1 MMREPHPGG
10 ASVIG
15 GEAARRMA
23 TIVAMAMLAVAA
35 FVSSVVATPAGP
47 VQAVS
52 AAQSGKVVSDDP
64 ASNTPHV
71 LDGYVRTFAE
81 VGNTVLVGGNF
92 TQTRTDASETVVPR
106 SYIFAFDRSTGEI
119 TPFNPAINGEVFKII
134 PTGDGQTVWVA
145 GGFSS
150 VNGATV
156 RSLVKLDITTGLRV
170 TSFKPP
176 AFGGRIHDMALRN
189 GRLYVTGRFTTVAG
203 QPRTL
208 LAAVDPVTG
217 ANIPDVNITFS
228 DPRSGGS
235 LSIYASDFTPDGNTL
250 IAVGNFTKVAGQ
262 TRYQI
267 VKLDLSTGT
276 PALAN
281 WNTNRFG
288 NGCSGSFDTY
298 MRDVEF
304 SPDGSYFAVVT
315 TGAYSSQF
323 LCDSASRFDT
333 NSTSMAA
340 EPVWTNYTGGD
351 TITAV
356 AVTDAAVYTGGHN
369 GWMNNPYA
377 ADAVGNGAV
386 TREGLA
392 ALDPRSGALLP
403 WAPPRNELGWGV
415 YGFTAT
421 DSGLWIGSDT
431 DRIGNS
437 STTAKWPSC
446 RWRAAPTECRTSPAS
461 FRARPSP

>member
-10 ASVIG
+10 ASVTG
-15 GEAARRMA
+15 GEGARRVA
-23 TIVAMAMLAVAA
+23 TLVVMAMLAVAA
-35 FVSSVVATPAGP
+35 FVSSVVATPAEP
-47 VQAVS
+47 AQAVS
-52 AAQSGKVVSDDP
+52 AAQIGKVVSDDP
-64 ASNTPHV
+64 AGNTPHV

-106 SYIFAFDRSTGEI
+106 SYIFAFDRTTGEI

-150 VNGATV
+150 VNGVTV
-156 RSLVKLDITTGLRV
+156 RSLVKLDITSGLRV
-170 TSFKPP
+170 TSFTPP

-228 DPRSGGS
+228 EPRGGGS
-235 LSIYASDFTPDGNTL
+235 LSVYASDFTPDGNTL

-288 NGCSGSFDTY
+288 NGCSSSFDTY

-351 TITAV
+351 TLTAV
-356 AVTDAAVYTGGHN
+356 AVTDAAVYIGGHN

-403 WAPPRNELGWGV
+403 WAPPRNARLGRLRLHGHRQRLVDRQRHRPHRQLGV
-415 YGFTAT
+415 PRPHGLHAAGERHRPSAGLHRPP
-421 DSGLWIGSDT
+421 SG
-431 DRIGNS
+431 R
-437 STTAKWPSC
+437 
-446 RWRAAPTECRTSPAS
+446 
-461 FRARPSP
+461 RPSP